1 VRISEFSRA
10 AGTYQRKSLLAC
22 FAPFAIALICL
33 LAYVPFQRR
42 LEAYLSSRFGA
53 AAVDVLTVVPMAV
66 PVVLALASL
75 IPLGRRIERRAGIAC
90 SHCGK
95 ALAGYK
101 AIVIAS
107 RNCPHCGKRVIEDE
121 L

>member
-1 VRISEFSRA
+1 MRMSEFSRA
-10 AGTYQRKSLLAC
+10 AGAYQRKSIFAC
-22 FAPFAIALICL
+22 LAPFLIALICL
-33 LAYVPFQRR
+33 FAYVPFQHR
-42 LEAYLSSRFGA
+42 LEGYLSSRFSA
-53 AAVDVLTVVPMAV
+53 TVVDVLTVTPMAL
-66 PVVLALASL
+66 PVVLAVASL

-95 ALAGYK
+95 GLAGYK

-121 L
+121 A